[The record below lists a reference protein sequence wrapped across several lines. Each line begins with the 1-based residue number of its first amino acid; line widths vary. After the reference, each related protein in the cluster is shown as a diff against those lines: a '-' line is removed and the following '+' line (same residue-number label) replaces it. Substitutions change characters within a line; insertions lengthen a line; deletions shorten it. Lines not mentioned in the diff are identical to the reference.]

1 MIKTLL
7 RSSKCVRKIQLAVLV
22 LLTASIVIPTWAE
35 SESADTE
42 TANRLSDIPY
52 IDCFIKSADRYA
64 VDVELAIAI
73 AIVESSLNP
82 EAVSSSDAIGVMQIK
97 WPLTAEHLGI
107 TDRKLLFDPC
117 INIDAGVSYLKELL
131 DLNADIESGDPQI
144 QALASYHLG
153 PTTIAST
160 ATLPQ
165 KATDYADA
173 VFKQRDI
180 LIEEEVSNG
189 QNDEINGELNDEQ
202 SGEQSGEQGAG
213 GPAEQA
219 FENVLAEGPTA
230 LRGASNDAEEDL
242 EINAPD
248 GNLTRE
254 RRSTNTF
261 SNQALGV
268 ADVVQQRQGDAT
280 PLKPVNPCSTAGVR
294 SLILD
299 THNPTERGE
308 KFRSWLKVTG
318 VNCTESQLFKLRNS
332 LPLWLG
338 TALNS
343 ELLGAVEMLIEAKSE
358 EL

>member
-22 LLTASIVIPTWAE
+22 LLTASIIIPTWAE

-131 DLNADIESGDPQI
+131 DLNADVESGDPQI

-189 QNDEINGELNDEQ
+189 QNDE
-202 SGEQSGEQGAG
+202 QGAG
-213 GPAEQA
+213 GAAEQA
-219 FENVLAEGPTA
+219 FENVLAEGPTT

-254 RRSTNTF
+254 RRPTNTF